1 MTHRRSTLPPM
12 NKQSINSQYIEHYFF
27 FVSSI
32 PTQLNRVSAL
42 KKIDNSSLLIPS
54 FVRDIFFFPD

>member
-1 MTHRRSTLPPM
+1 M

-27 FVSSI
+27 FVSSN